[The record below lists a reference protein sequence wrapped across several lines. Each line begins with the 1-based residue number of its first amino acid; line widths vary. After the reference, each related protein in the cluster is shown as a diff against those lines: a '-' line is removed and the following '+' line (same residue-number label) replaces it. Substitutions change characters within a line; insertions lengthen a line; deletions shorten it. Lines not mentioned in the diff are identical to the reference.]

1 MASERIPITIY
12 SICAYF
18 GESSRPP
25 IVDFSFT
32 IGGRECFGTAASS
45 RHARATSFDREIF
58 DGEVQIDTDGRYRV
72 FMNCEEIGVLEV
84 VEAARLIVE
93 RFHDRPAGMN
103 DFEIV
108 DPPDVSEI
116 NAAYQY
122 WSRLARS

>member
-1 MASERIPITIY
+1 MAPERIPITVY

-32 IGGRECFGTAASS
+32 MSGRERFATAASS
-45 RHARATSFDREIF
+45 RHARAISFDREIF
-58 DGEVQIDTDGRYRV
+58 DREVQIDTDGRYRV
-72 FMNCEEIGVLEV
+72 FMDCEEIGVLEV

-93 RFHDRPAGMN
+93 RFHDCPAGMN

-108 DPPDVSEI
+108 DPPDSSEI
-116 NAAYQY
+116 NSAYEH
-122 WSRLARS
+122 WSRLAHS